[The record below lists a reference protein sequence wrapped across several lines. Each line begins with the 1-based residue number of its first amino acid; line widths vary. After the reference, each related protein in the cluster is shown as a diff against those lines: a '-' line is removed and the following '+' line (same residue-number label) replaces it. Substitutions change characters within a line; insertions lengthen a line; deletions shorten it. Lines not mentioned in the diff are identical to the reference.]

1 MYKGDYP
8 NNIYENI
15 DWDIQSFFSGAN
27 IISKISDSME
37 FKELYHLN
45 PSPIPSFGGGEEV
58 YPNLHQSNVDEKFNN
73 QNINPFDNQK
83 NQEISQIVKELLI
96 ILGEKEKNDDYIIES
111 KRNWNQRNTIKRNLI
126 QKIILNWL
134 NLSIKDKYIK
144 LRKIEPDL
152 LKKGFCSFSKIIDL
166 TLKQIY
172 FNNIC
177 KKEIKGNVKIDNNKE
192 IINNIIKDSELD
204 IKMNLK
210 LREVLEVFFN
220 IETKVISE
228 NLKQGLIDYK
238 QYFDSIKNNE
248 KKKHKYKFLE
258 KFINNLNDIYLMVKD
273 NSGEKTTGPTT
284 KDL

>member
-45 PSPIPSFGGGEEV
+45 PSPIPSFYDGEEV

-177 KKEIKGNVKIDNNKE
+177 GKEIKGNVKIDNNKE
-192 IINNIIKDSELD
+192 IINKIIKDSELD

-248 KKKHKYKFLE
+248 KKKHNYKFLE
-258 KFINNLNDIYLMVKD
+258 IFINNLNDI
-273 NSGEKTTGPTT
+273 
-284 KDL
+284 

>member
-45 PSPIPSFGGGEEV
+45 PSPIPSFDDGEEV

-152 LKKGFCSFSKIIDL
+152 LKKDFCSFSKIIDL

-177 KKEIKGNVKIDNNKE
+177 IKEIKGNVKIDNNKE
-192 IINNIIKDSELD
+192 IINKIIKDSELD

-248 KKKHKYKFLE
+248 KKKHNYKFLE